1 MRRKPNLDLRI
12 AKCAHLLAVPQNT
25 RPYSRIDSQAYSKPG
40 VQHDDQLGVPPDD
53 QPDIQF
59 GVPPDIQ
66 PGAMSDSLRGRWLEV
81 FGYSEL
87 RLELGCGKGR
97 FTVESAKN
105 EPDVLFAAFEKSANV
120 LVIALERADSEGLKN
135 VKFVGVFVDDLT
147 RYFAPGELSR
157 IYLNFP
163 DPWPTNR
170 YAKRRLTA
178 KAYLEQY
185 AEVLRPG
192 GEIHLKTDNL
202 PFFEFTLDSF
212 RHSGYE
218 LLEIS
223 SDIHKNGPV
232 GVMTDY
238 ELQFHSTGL
247 PIYQC
252 RARVSSIATFDS
264 PRN

>member
-12 AKCAHLLAVPQNT
+12 AKCAHLLAMLPESALT
-25 RPYSRIDSQAYSKPG
+25 PESALDSRP
-40 VQHDDQLGVPPDD
+40 VLL
-53 QPDIQF
+53 
-59 GVPPDIQ
+59 
-66 PGAMSDSLRGRWLEV
+66 PGAQPVSLRGRWLEV
-81 FGYSEL
+81 FGHSEL

-97 FTVESAKN
+97 FTVESAKA
-105 EPDVLFAAFEKSANV
+105 EPDVLFVAFEKTENV
-120 LVIALERADSEGLKN
+120 LVSALERANRDSLKN
-135 VKFVGVFVDDLT
+135 VKFVSTYVSDLT

-178 KAYLEQY
+178 KSYLEQY

-192 GEIHLKTDNL
+192 GEVYLKTDNL
-202 PFFEFTLDSF
+202 PLFEFSLESF
-212 RHSGYE
+212 TSYGFE

-223 SDIHKNGPV
+223 EDIHKNGPV
-232 GVMTDY
+232 GLMTDY
-238 ELQFHSTGL
+238 ELKFHGAKM

-252 RARVSSIATFDS
+252 RARATIHAS
-264 PRN
+264 